1 MVGPTSQRQR
11 EKKER
16 KEKRNAAGLEKT
28 DRWDPQ
34 CNDSGPCTPCA
45 NKINLRIALSLKHS
59 ASDPFVLNAPG
70 SHTPSIRSM
79 RGSCAPDLS
88 ILK

>member
-1 MVGPTSQRQR
+1 VTER
-11 EKKER
+11 EGRR
-16 KEKRNAAGLEKT
+16 KEKRNAAGLEKA

-34 CNDSGPCTPCA
+34 FNDSGSYTPCA

-59 ASDPFVLNAPG
+59 TSDPFIPNTLG
-70 SHTPSIRSM
+70 SHTPLYLST